1 MEFQRVWQIFD
12 TLPSQAKQEVID
24 FIEFLQERYQQTEKP
39 KVSKRSKITEEAFVG
54 MWKNHNDLADSGSW
68 LRELRRREWNN

>member
-1 MEFQRVWQIFD
+1 MEFQRVWQMFD

-24 FIEFLQERYQQTEKP
+24 FIEFLQKRYQKTEKSKTP
-39 KVSKRSKITEEAFVG
+39 KKSKISEEAFVG
-54 MWKNHNDLADSGSW
+54 MWANHGGLEDSRKW